1 MKNRVSSAWA
11 SLASGW
17 LFALLLASWN
27 PWGASAADL
36 VVISPHNEAIR
47 REFGEAFSKWMQA
60 TRGQSAGIEWR
71 DVGGSSEA
79 LRFVQSEFSKKTNG
93 IGVDCFF
100 GGGQEPHLVLVQRG
114 LLQAVPLS
122 EELLRSIPVEVNGVE
137 LRDAA
142 GRWYGAAISSF
153 GILKN
158 LELERRLHLPDV
170 QRWEDLADPRMMG
183 WVGAGD
189 PRNSGTMMVMF
200 EGILQFHGWE
210 KGWRILTQ
218 MAGNARR
225 FDRVSSTTAK
235 DVTLG
240 ETACGLAIDF
250 YGFSQ
255 VAYAGRRTLRFVLP
269 ADFAPMSTDP
279 ISVLKG
285 APHPEL
291 ARAFLEFVVG
301 EPGQKLWYLPQGHPE
316 GAVHNSIERLPVR
329 LDIYERFGDISNVGA
344 SPFKVRQSYHFDG
357 KKARDRRDVLPALI
371 GALLIDTHEEL
382 QATWAAVVRRGVPE
396 AELRELATVPMT
408 ESEVFA
414 LGSGGWKTN
423 AVRLQKRIEWQSWA
437 RDKYRRLAQ
446 SPSSR

>member
-1 MKNRVSSAWA
+1 MK
-11 SLASGW
+11 LAFGISG
-17 LFALLLASWN
+17 FVRAVRLLAGVVTWV
-27 PWGASAADL
+27 PLLCFGVDDL
-36 VVISPHNEAIR
+36 VVMSPHNEAIR
-47 REFGEAFSKWMQA
+47 QEFGNGFSRWLRNTHGQEAHV
-60 TRGQSAGIEWR
+60 EWR

-100 GGGQEPHLVLVQRG
+100 GGGQEPHLVLAQRG
-114 LLQAVPLS
+114 LLQPIPLG
-122 EELLRSIPVEVNGVE
+122 EEILRFIPTEVNGIE
-137 LRDAA
+137 LRDPA

-158 LELERRLHLPDV
+158 LEVQRRLKLPDV
-170 QRWEDLADPRMMG
+170 QRWEDLADPRLLG

-200 EGILQFHGWE
+200 EGILQYHGWE
-210 KGWRILTQ
+210 KGWRLLTQ

-235 DVTLG
+235 DVTVG

-255 VAYAGRRTLRFVLP
+255 VAYAGRQTLQFILP
-269 ADFAPMSTDP
+269 MDFAPMSTDP

-291 ARAFLEFVVG
+291 ARRFLEFVLG
-301 EPGQKLWYLPQGHPE
+301 ESGQKLWYLPKGHPE
-316 GAVHNSIERLPVR
+316 GAVRSSIERLPVR
-329 LDIYERFGDISNVGA
+329 LDLYDRYGDLSNVGT
-344 SPFKVRQSYHFDG
+344 SPFKRAQTFHFDG

-371 GALLIDTHEEL
+371 GAVLIDTHSEL
-382 QATWAAVVRRGVPE
+382 KLAWSRVVEHGMADADLRDLGSAPISE
-396 AELRELATVPMT
+396 A
-408 ESEVFA
+408 EVFA
-414 LGSGGWKTN
+414 LGAEQWKN
-423 AVRLQKRIEWQSWA
+423 PSFRLGKRIEWQTFS
-437 RDKYRRLAQ
+437 RDKYRRLAHGL
-446 SPSSR
+446 SAR

>member
-1 MKNRVSSAWA
+1 MRARFPSAWISNA
-11 SLASGW
+11 SAW
-17 LFALLLASWN
+17 LVAILVAWGV

-47 REFGEAFSKWMQA
+47 QEFGQAFSRWLLE
-60 TRGQSAGIEWR
+60 TRGQSAHIEWR

-122 EELLRSIPVEVNGVE
+122 EELLRFIPVEVNGIE
-137 LRDAA
+137 LRDPG

-158 LELERRLHLPDV
+158 LEVERRLHLPDV
-170 QRWEDLADPRMMG
+170 QRWEDLADPRMIG

-255 VAYAGRRTLRFVLP
+255 VAYAGRRTLSFILP
-269 ADFAPMSTDP
+269 SDFAPMSTDP

-301 EPGQKLWYLPQGHPE
+301 EPGQKLWYLPQGHPG

-329 LDIYERFGDISNVGA
+329 QDIYERFGDISNVGA
-344 SPFKVRQSYHFDG
+344 SPFKAKRSFHFDG

-382 QATWAAVVRRGVPE
+382 QTTWASVVRRGMQE
-396 AELRELATVPMT
+396 SDLRELVTVPMT
-408 ESEVFA
+408 EAEVFA

-423 AVRLQKRIEWQSWA
+423 SVRLQKRIEWQSWA

-446 SPSSR
+446 SSSSR